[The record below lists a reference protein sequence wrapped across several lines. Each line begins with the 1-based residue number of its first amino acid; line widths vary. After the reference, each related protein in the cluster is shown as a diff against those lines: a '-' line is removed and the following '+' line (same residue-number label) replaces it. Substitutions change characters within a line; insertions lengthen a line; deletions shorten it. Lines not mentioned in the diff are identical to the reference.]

1 MRIKILGTGC
11 PKCRRLY
18 AEVEK
23 AISASG
29 VALEIEKIEDIDEI
43 VEYGVMMTPCLVIG
57 DEVKSS
63 GRIPSAA
70 EITAWITAATAT
82 NNP

>member
-1 MRIKILGTGC
+1 MKIKILGTGC
-11 PKCRRLY
+11 PKCRKLH

-29 VALEIEKIEDIDEI
+29 VALEVEKIEEIDDI
-43 VEYGVMMTPCLVIG
+43 VEYGVVMTPCLVID

-70 EITAWITAATAT
+70 EITAWITATTAT
-82 NNP
+82 NDP